1 MIVMY
6 ENRQQYEA
14 IVRKE
19 VVVLEWAEGHPI
31 EHGDPAECPNCGM
44 PGQYDIHGL
53 GFPPDVDNSIYYSTV
68 FNEWRCR
75 ICDYRRIH

>member
-6 ENRQQYEA
+6 ESKRQYEA
-14 IVRKE
+14 IVREK
-19 VVVLEWAEGHPI
+19 VLVLEWAEGHRI
-31 EHGDPAECPNCGM
+31 EQGEEGECPACGM
-44 PGQYDIHGL
+44 PGQYDIDGL
-53 GFPPDVDNSIYYSTV
+53 GFSADVGNAIYYSTV